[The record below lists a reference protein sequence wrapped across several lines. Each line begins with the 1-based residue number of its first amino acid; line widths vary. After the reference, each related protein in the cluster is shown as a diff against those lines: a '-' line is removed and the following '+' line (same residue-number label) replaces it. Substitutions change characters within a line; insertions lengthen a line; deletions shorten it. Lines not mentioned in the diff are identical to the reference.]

1 MAGRILMLI
10 LDGVG
15 DRTVERLEGRT
26 PLEAAETPNLD
37 HFARTGENGLMDTI
51 SPGVRPGSDTGHLAL
66 LGYDPF
72 EVYRGRGPF
81 EAAGAGI
88 ELEPEDVAFRC
99 NFATVE
105 DGKVVDRRAGRIK
118 EGTKELAEAIR
129 EMELEVDFRFQKTIE
144 HRSVLVLK
152 GSGLGGDVSDI
163 DPHEPDTE
171 FHQAVPLVDIEDNI
185 RTAQILN
192 EFTKKSVD
200 LLSDHPVNEER
211 ERNGKLPA
219 NIILPRG
226 GGKVPDLRRLED
238 SQDLDGAAI
247 SGITLVRGVCALADM
262 DLIDVPEA
270 TGGLDTDI
278 DAIIDSTIDALE
290 DHEFVLVNI
299 KGCDLAGHDGLPQQK
314 VDFIEK
320 IDSSLE
326 PLKELEDTYLAI
338 TGDHST
344 PVTIKEHSGDPLPL
358 TICGDDVRTDDVKE
372 FHERACSK
380 GALHRIEG
388 KDLLPTLKDLADR
401 TEKFGA

>member
-1 MAGRILMLI
+1 MADRILMLI

-15 DRTVERLEGRT
+15 DRAVEELNGKT
-26 PLEAAETPNLD
+26 SLEAAETPNLD
-37 HFARTGENGLMDTI
+37 HFAKKGENGLMDTI

-81 EAAGAGI
+81 EAAGAGM

-99 NFATVE
+99 NFATLK
-105 DGKVVDRRAGRIK
+105 DGKIVDRRAGRIK
-118 EGTKELAEAIR
+118 EGREELAEALQ
-129 EMELEVDFRFQKTIE
+129 ELDLEVDFHFQETIE
-144 HRSVLVLK
+144 HRAVLVLQ

-163 DPHEPDTE
+163 DPHEGDVE
-171 FHQAVPLVDIEDNI
+171 FHEAIPLVDSDDNI
-185 RTAQILN
+185 RTAEILN

-200 LLSDHPVNEER
+200 ILSDHPVNEER
-211 ERNGKLPA
+211 EKNGKLPA

-226 GGKVPDLRRLED
+226 GGKVPDLRGLKE
-238 SQDLDGAAI
+238 SQGLDGAAI
-247 SGITLVRGVCALADM
+247 SGITLVRGVCALTDM

-270 TGGLDTDI
+270 TGGLDTDV
-278 DAIIDSTIDALE
+278 DAIIDSTITALE

-299 KGCDLAGHDGLPQQK
+299 KGCDLAGHDGLTQQK
-314 VDFIEK
+314 IDFIEK

-326 PLKELEDTYLAI
+326 PLKELEDTYIAI

-344 PVTIKEHSGDPLPL
+344 PVTVKEHSADPLPL
-358 TICGDDVRTDDVKE
+358 TIWGDDVRTDDVEKY
-372 FHERACSK
+372 HERACSK
-380 GALHRIEG
+380 GSLHRIEG
-388 KDLLPTLKDLADR
+388 KDLLPVLKDLADR